1 MSKKAFCFF
10 KAIKKKITYIRSII
24 IPSTKVD
31 SIKLKIMN
39 IIKKNYTVCCNSTS
53 TRWKIL
59 MHHISW

>member
-39 IIKKNYTVCCNSTS
+39 IINKT
-53 TRWKIL
+53 IL
-59 MHHISW
+59 SAVIVPVQDGRF